1 MPNHNKK
8 MTGMVEPEEFQLHAR
23 IMMRRHS
30 DLSGCVAVE
39 SMRFRAMFGI
49 SAEIC
54 SHLWK
59 MIDPCDFTMGK
70 GAKTCHLLWALMLLK
85 LYATEATLCALA
97 GGVDE
102 KTFRKWSW
110 RFVSAIAELTPNV
123 VGKYSAYCNTVII
136 VLM

>member
-1 MPNHNKK
+1 
-8 MTGMVEPEEFQLHAR
+8 MVEPEEFLLHAR
-23 IMMRRHS
+23 AMMRRHS
-30 DLSGCVAVE
+30 DRCGGGSAVE

-54 SHLWK
+54 SHLWD
-59 MIDPCDFTMGK
+59 MIDPSEFTMGK
-70 GAKTCHLLWALMLLK
+70 GAKCCHLLWALMLLK
-85 LYATEATLCALA
+85 VYATEATLCALA
-97 GGVDE
+97 GGVDD

-123 VGKYSAYCNTVII
+123 VSKYSAYCNTVIF